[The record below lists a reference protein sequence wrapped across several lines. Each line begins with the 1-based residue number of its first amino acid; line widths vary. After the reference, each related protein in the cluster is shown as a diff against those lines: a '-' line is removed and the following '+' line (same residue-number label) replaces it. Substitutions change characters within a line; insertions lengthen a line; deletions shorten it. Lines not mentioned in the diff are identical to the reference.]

1 MEDLTL
7 FLVSILASC
16 MAFYLI
22 VSQLSPRSVQK
33 PQQSPARV
41 LFVTSHPDD
50 EVMFFGPTI
59 LGLAK
64 TGCQIFLLV
73 MSPGRERGHTR
84 KKELYESC
92 RILGIPM
99 SNIIVMRH
107 TKLKDDPTVRWR
119 EELVSN
125 IILRHVASLNIDTVV
140 TFDRHGVSGHK
151 NHISLFYAVACF
163 AMEDRDRS
171 VYCLTT
177 VNLLRKYSSVLDV
190 PMSFMVCPWVFI
202 AGVGQWW
209 VLQRAMMAHWS
220 QYTWFRKLYMI
231 FSRYTLINTLEPM
244 TRPSLGDKKEF

>member
-22 VSQLSPRSVQK
+22 VSQLSPRPVQK
-33 PQQSPARV
+33 HLQSPARV
-41 LFVTSHPDD
+41 LFITSHPDD

-64 TGCQIFLLV
+64 TGCEIFLLV
-73 MSPGRERGHTR
+73 MSPGREKGHTR

-140 TFDRHGVSGHK
+140 TFDRHGISGHR
-151 NHISLFYAVACF
+151 NHVSLFYAVACF
-163 AMEDRDRS
+163 AMEVCNMFYHTCSVFNSFITFITFLGQRQISLLLDHCQPAEEVQLGAGCPHELLGVSLGVHSWGGSVVGPAKSHDGPQES
-171 VYCLTT
+171 VYL
-177 VNLLRKYSSVLDV
+177 V
-190 PMSFMVCPWVFI
+190 
-202 AGVGQWW
+202 
-209 VLQRAMMAHWS
+209 
-220 QYTWFRKLYMI
+220 
-231 FSRYTLINTLEPM
+231 
-244 TRPSLGDKKEF
+244 